1 MARKTRRAKPKVKL
15 TWRRLFMYFTPVVA
29 VAFLVFNQANGG
41 NVLGTKDTNLL
52 GIFGKQESGSS
63 KENQQKQKQKPS
75 CNRVTSFSAITIC
88 EATSEKTNNSF
99 QSYNYTCED
108 GTSGSVEQKEGKCVP
123 LSKAYELS
131 RKACHQKCKPSKT
144 PTPSPTETIVE

>member
-1 MARKTRRAKPKVKL
+1 MAKKKSRAKSKL
-15 TWRRLFMYFTPVVA
+15 SWRKLFVYFIPVFIGVI
-29 VAFLVFNQANGG
+29 FILNQATGG
-41 NVLGTKDTNLL
+41 NVLGTKDTNFL
-52 GIFGKQESGSS
+52 GIFGRQGPDSTKEKQL
-63 KENQQKQKQKPS
+63 KQKPS

-123 LSKAYELS
+123 ISKAYELA
-131 RKACHQKCKPSKT
+131 RKACHQKCKPSIT
-144 PTPSPTETIVE
+144 PTPIPTETIVE